1 MCNIWNKCMK
11 VKITGKI
18 IELTMQL
25 KKDVLFTHFFPL
37 SFFDMENL
45 RRANRKYFTRLNIR
59 KESNKYTYFLNK
71 H

>member
-1 MCNIWNKCMK
+1 MK

-37 SFFDMENL
+37 SFLIWRTSGELTGNISLGSILGKNL
-45 RRANRKYFTRLNIR
+45 INIHI
-59 KESNKYTYFLNK
+59 F
-71 H
+71 